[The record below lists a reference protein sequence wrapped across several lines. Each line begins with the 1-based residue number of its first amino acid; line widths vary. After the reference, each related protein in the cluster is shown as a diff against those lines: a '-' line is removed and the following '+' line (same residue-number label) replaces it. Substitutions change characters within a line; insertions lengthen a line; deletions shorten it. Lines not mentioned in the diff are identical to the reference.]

1 MENEHDKINLHLLEG
16 QTELVVRHGDAL
28 PVSHPKNVSII
39 GTITA
44 VAEWVKKRKDAI
56 MAVSDK
62 CHIIINKKSACIYL
76 NMLEDREHGTV
87 YIEGKMLDSDQIKR
101 WEDKE
106 YDIPAMARMLRKY
119 QSDFGQAD
127 QAKLL
132 LEQISAFSANIGRK
146 LEDHDDKKGNIRKV
160 FDQTLKTN
168 VMQTIEVKI
177 PFFTGSPDQFCEA
190 EVLVHLQNER
200 TPVVEIAI
208 VDLEKRRNDLVD
220 HLINLEMEQ
229 ITEALEDKIPVIFQ

>member
-1 MENEHDKINLHLLEG
+1 MENDKINLHLLEG
-16 QTELVVRHGDAL
+16 QTELVIRHGDAL
-28 PVSHPKNVSII
+28 PVSLPKNVSIV
-39 GTITA
+39 GTISA

-56 MAVSDK
+56 MAASDK
-62 CHIIINKKSACIYL
+62 CHITISKENPCIFL
-76 NMLEDREHGTV
+76 NMFEDRVHGSV
-87 YIEGKMLDSDQIKR
+87 CIESRMLHSDNIKR

-106 YDIPAMARMLRKY
+106 YDIPTMARMLRKY
-119 QSDFGQAD
+119 QSDFSQAD

-132 LEQISAFSANIGRK
+132 LEQISTFSANIGRK

-168 VMQTIEVKI
+168 VMSTIEVSI
-177 PFFTGSPDQFCEA
+177 PFFTGTPNQFCEA

-208 VDLEKRRNDLVD
+208 VDLEKKRNDLTD

-229 ITEALEDKIPVIFQ
+229 ITEALENKIPVIFK